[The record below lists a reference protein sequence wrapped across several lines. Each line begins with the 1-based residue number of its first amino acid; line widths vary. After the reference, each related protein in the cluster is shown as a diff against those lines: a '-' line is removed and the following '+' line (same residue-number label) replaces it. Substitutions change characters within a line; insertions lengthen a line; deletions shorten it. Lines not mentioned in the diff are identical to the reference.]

1 MSKSGKDVKNNK
13 GITLDAND
21 VLDNDILQALAHRV
35 LPTSPSLE
43 VERRIKQKLMQ
54 RVLEAMPKQ
63 SFVFANEGEWI
74 KIADGVTLKLLHKTS
89 QGKSFLIKMAENAK
103 ISTHEHVLDEESFVL
118 EGEVTLDG
126 VLCRKG
132 DYHFA
137 PAGSMHQEIT
147 TTSGCTL
154 LIRGA

>member
-1 MSKSGKDVKNNK
+1 MSQSGKEIKRK
-13 GITLDAND
+13 KDANPHANEG
-21 VLDNDILQALAHRV
+21 LDKDIVQALAQHT

-43 VERRIKQKLMQ
+43 VAHQIKQKLMQ
-54 RVLEAMPKQ
+54 RVEQTMPKS
-63 SFVFANEGEWI
+63 SFVFAHEGEWI
-74 KIADGVTLKLLHKTS
+74 KIAEGVTLKLLHKSS

-103 ISTHEHVLDEESFVL
+103 ISTHQHVSDEESFVL

-137 PAGSMHQEIT
+137 PAGSMHQEIVT
-147 TTSGCTL
+147 ASGCTL